1 MKHNACKRIKHGIN
15 TVALWNL
22 SEQGSYSL
30 SWCTCRLY
38 ALKSKGRAWTRI
50 ERIQLRLFLTIK
62 WNAYLYL
69 EIWSGSNLFTLKRT
83 RLSNMW
89 GSGFPGL
96 RRKLGGRLEN
106 RIWIRDLNISNGIT
120 GQHLVEFVNLFPALL
135 LDVNLQL
142 GTIDH
147 VTWKLKL
154 MSSTQ
159 WPPLVGPN

>member
-1 MKHNACKRIKHGIN
+1 MKYHNACKGIKKGMNN
-15 TVALWNL
+15 TVALWTL
-22 SEQGSYSL
+22 SQLGSYSL

-120 GQHLVEFVNLFPALL
+120 GQHLVEFVNLLGAL
-135 LDVNLQL
+135 LDVNRLNH
-142 GTIDH
+142 I
-147 VTWKLKL
+147 TWKLKL
-154 MSSTQ
+154 MASTQ
-159 WPPLVGPN
+159 WPPLVEPN